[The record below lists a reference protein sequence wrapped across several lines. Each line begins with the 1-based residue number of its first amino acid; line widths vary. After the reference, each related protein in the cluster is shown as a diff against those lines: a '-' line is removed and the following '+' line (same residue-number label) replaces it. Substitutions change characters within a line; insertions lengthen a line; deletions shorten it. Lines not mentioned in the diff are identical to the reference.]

1 MQERLDIINIFR
13 FNKKQIDDYDKK
25 IKRLKI
31 WSYFIIF
38 YCVLAWSL
46 ILFTIVMN
54 LVSNS
59 TLLVWKE
66 AGVLVMMAIVALTFY
81 SKILSQIQLIK
92 HEKFLLKKLK
102 ISSAYNEDFEKLVKR
117 ANLRFYPETP
127 LAILGSIVF
136 ISAIIITAFKD
147 MTYSTMIWEYAK
159 IIIVLFFV
167 IEVISVFKLQ
177 RGLKENISNAEA
189 SASKTSGYANEL

>member
-102 ISSAYNEDFEKLVKR
+102 IRER
-117 ANLRFYPETP
+117 LRHSHDQMIMHCPSKEICLPTSP
-127 LAILGSIVF
+127 ILG
-136 ISAIIITAFKD
+136 
-147 MTYSTMIWEYAK
+147 
-159 IIIVLFFV
+159 L
-167 IEVISVFKLQ
+167 
-177 RGLKENISNAEA
+177 
-189 SASKTSGYANEL
+189 

>member
-13 FNKKQIDDYDKK
+13 FNKKEIDDYDKK

-46 ILFTIVMN
+46 ILLTIVMN

-92 HEKFLLKKLK
+92 HEKFLLKKPN

-117 ANLRFYPETP
+117 ANLRFYPEAP
-127 LAILGSIVF
+127 LAILGIIVF
-136 ISAIIITAFKD
+136 ISAIIITVFKN
-147 MTYSTMIWEYAK
+147 MTYSTVIWEYTK
-159 IIIVLFFV
+159 IVIVVFFV
-167 IEVISVFKLQ
+167 IEVVTIFKLQ
-177 RGLKENISNAEA
+177 LGLKENISKAEA
-189 SASKTSGYANEL
+189 SASKTSEYANEL